1 MRGLTLLLAS
11 ALSAGCGDG
20 DEPARCA
27 AHDGHTLVTA
37 DWLNR
42 SLTLL
47 DTGALGDA
55 ACTADDAIVG
65 VIDLAEHSPGP
76 LEVEITPQGEAVV
89 AVGPGF
95 VTGVLVSADR
105 VPPGGAVLVIDL
117 DSKTVRHVVQTA
129 HAPMGL
135 AITPDGRYALTA
147 NYGEVDVQGN
157 TLSLIDLDRGEVVD
171 EIVVGGRP
179 EQVALD
185 PSGERGIVN
194 AAADDQVLGLSL
206 DAATVAL
213 GGGVDVGTDPSDVA
227 FIASDRAVAT
237 SSLGLS
243 YSLLDIA
250 DPLAP
255 MLLATFATPSG
266 IPYGITAIEGT
277 REVLVTASLTQAT
290 LVHADLSGDRET
302 VLGEIPL
309 EGSPLA
315 LVAVHDPRTGLVFVP
330 QPSDQR
336 LTIVDLKAQTS
347 RSISWLSDVGPTY
360 AALDPR

>member
-1 MRGLTLLLAS
+1 MRNLLSILS
-11 ALSAGCGDG
+11 ACLLAGCGGG
-20 DEPARCA
+20 DDPPRCT
-27 AHDGHTLVTA
+27 AHSGRTLVTA

-47 DTGALGDA
+47 DVGALADA
-55 ACTADDAIVG
+55 SCLANDAIVAA
-65 VIDLAEHSPGP
+65 IDLGEHPPGP

-117 DSKTVRHVVQTA
+117 DTRSVRHVVQTA
-129 HAPMGL
+129 HAPMGV

-147 NYGEVDVQGN
+147 NYGEASVEGD
-157 TLSLIDLDRGEVVD
+157 TLSVIDLDVGQVIE

-185 PSGERGIVN
+185 ASGTRGIVN
-194 AAADDQVLGLSL
+194 AAADDLVLGLSL
-206 DAATVAL
+206 DGAVSL
-213 GGGVDVGTDPSDVA
+213 GGGVDIGRDPSDVA
-227 FIASDRAVAT
+227 FLSGDRAVAT

-243 YSLLDIA
+243 YSLLDLG

-255 MLLATFATPSG
+255 ALLGTFATPSG

-277 REVLVTASLTQAT
+277 REVLVTTSLTEAT
-290 LVHADLSGDRET
+290 LVHADLAGDRET
-302 VLGEIPL
+302 VLAEIPL
-309 EGSPLA
+309 AGSPLA
-315 LVAVHDPRTGLVFVP
+315 LVAVHDPETGLAFVP
-330 QPSDQR
+330 QPNDQR

-347 RSISWLSDVGPTY
+347 RSLRWLTDVGPTY